1 MPARATPVATRS
13 PTSAS
18 CLAERGERLPML
30 RWVALILLLILA
42 GLQLKL
48 WSGPGSMRDVDSLR
62 IAVKKQSDENDR
74 LLQRNQALGADV
86 LDLKQGDQA
95 VEARARTEL
104 GLIKP
109 GETFYQVVE
118 APAASASALPPAT
131 SASASAKA
139 GQP

>member
-1 MPARATPVATRS
+1 
-13 PTSAS
+13 
-18 CLAERGERLPML
+18 ML
-30 RWVALILLLILA
+30 RWIALVLILILI

-48 WSGPGSMRDVDSLR
+48 WSGNGSMHEVDSLR
-62 IAVKKQSDENDR
+62 VAVKKQTDENAK
-74 LLQRNQALGADV
+74 LSQRNQAVGADV

-118 APAASASALPPAT
+118 QPANPGSVPPPSTTSSAGSP
-131 SASASAKA
+131 
-139 GQP
+139 

>member
-1 MPARATPVATRS
+1 
-13 PTSAS
+13 
-18 CLAERGERLPML
+18 ML
-30 RWVALILLLILA
+30 RWIAIVLILVLI

-48 WSGPGSMRDVDSLR
+48 WSGNGSMHEVDSLR
-62 IAVKKQSDENDR
+62 VAVKKQADENAK

-86 LDLKQGDQA
+86 FDLKHGEQA

-109 GETFYQVVE
+109 GETFYQVVDQS
-118 APAASASALPPAT
+118 AHAGSTPPPAAASA
-131 SASASAKA
+131 